1 MAALRGRSGPGAG
14 VLKREG
20 PMTVFWKRRESELQ
34 REMAHHLHH
43 LAAEYERQGYSRE
56 EALRLANREFG
67 GATQVEDRCRDE
79 RRWAWMTGLRQD
91 IVFGWRM
98 MRRNPVITAAAV
110 ISLALGIGANT
121 AIVSLMDRVLWRD
134 LPLPNPQQL
143 TLVHWMGHGFPFPE
157 LADSASGSMSRAGG
171 WDVADFFS
179 HPAFAQMRKSVSA
192 LASVVAF
199 TYPDQVSVSFAGRP
213 TVARERAVSGNFFAT
228 LQVRPQFGRL
238 LSDNDDTY
246 AAPAVVMVAHRFWVR
261 ALGSDPAVA
270 GRAITINN
278 ETYVIAG
285 VLEPAFYGL
294 APGDAAEI
302 YAPLHHASFLHARSG
317 ETQNTLENNRYW
329 GMQLL
334 ARRATGV
341 TETQLEPAM
350 DAAFRASWAK
360 APKNLAAAPRISLDA
375 GRRGLGILR
384 DDLREP
390 LLVLGGLVTLLLVIA
405 CVNLANLLLARANAR
420 QKELAMRISLGCGRA
435 RLMRQ
440 LFTESA
446 LLAILGGIAGVG
458 IAWLIATMLGRF
470 LTGHETI
477 AIGFTLDWRMLAM
490 VASVAAVALLA
501 FGLFPAWQAS
511 RRLDA
516 GSLKHGAGSIG
527 ALSRRGWNSGR
538 WFVTFQMALSVI
550 LVMTAVIFTRNLAG
564 IQSSDPGF
572 DRRNLI
578 LFGTRPG
585 TSGYDKP
592 RLAQYYF
599 QLDQR
604 LRATPGV
611 SGVGL
616 AAMRPMNIG
625 GWWEAIQIPGQA
637 KRYDVSVNAVTPTY
651 LPLYTSRMIAGR
663 NFNRADLTSPARVA
677 IISEDLARHL
687 GGNGVLGRRLAVAGG
702 PPGAKPP
709 EYDIVGIAPVM
720 AVTSIKERPSALW
733 LPFTGDAPEAT
744 VVLRTSQPP
753 QAVLP
758 AIRRAVSEVDRNLP
772 MVDTITMEEQISN
785 GLQRERM
792 FAALCS
798 GFGILAL
805 ALSVVGLYGVISY
818 STSRRRGE
826 IGVRLAL
833 GAQPRNV
840 VSLILREGLGMAV
853 LGILLGVPF
862 LWLGGK
868 YLQKELTNM
877 KPLDPLSL
885 ILALGILLLAALF
898 AAGLPAVRASTLDPA
913 ETLRPE

>member
-1 MAALRGRSGPGAG
+1 
-14 VLKREG
+14 
-20 PMTVFWKRRESELQ
+20 
-34 REMAHHLHH
+34 
-43 LAAEYERQGYSRE
+43 
-56 EALRLANREFG
+56 
-67 GATQVEDRCRDE
+67 
-79 RRWAWMTGLRQD
+79 
-91 IVFGWRM
+91 
-98 MRRNPVITAAAV
+98 
-110 ISLALGIGANT
+110 
-121 AIVSLMDRVLWRD
+121 
-134 LPLPNPQQL
+134 
-143 TLVHWMGHGFPFPE
+143 
-157 LADSASGSMSRAGG
+157 
-171 WDVADFFS
+171 
-179 HPAFAQMRKSVSA
+179 
-192 LASVVAF
+192 
-199 TYPDQVSVSFAGRP
+199 
-213 TVARERAVSGNFFAT
+213 
-228 LQVRPQFGRL
+228 
-238 LSDNDDTY
+238 
-246 AAPAVVMVAHRFWVR
+246 
-261 ALGSDPAVA
+261 
-270 GRAITINN
+270 
-278 ETYVIAG
+278 
-285 VLEPAFYGL
+285 
-294 APGDAAEI
+294 
-302 YAPLHHASFLHARSG
+302 
-317 ETQNTLENNRYW
+317 
-329 GMQLL
+329 
-334 ARRATGV
+334 
-341 TETQLEPAM
+341 M

-360 APKNLAAAPRISLDA
+360 MPKNLAAAPRISLDP

-384 DDLREP
+384 DDLGEP
-390 LLVLGGLVTLLLVIA
+390 LLVLGGLVALLLIIA
-405 CVNLANLLLARANAR
+405 CVNIANLLLARANAR

-446 LLAILGGIAGVG
+446 LLAILGGIAGIG
-458 IAWLIATMLGRF
+458 IAWMVATLLGQF
-470 LTGHETI
+470 LAGRETI

-490 VASVAAVALLA
+490 IGSVAAAALLG

-516 GSLKHGAGSIG
+516 GSLKHGLGSIG
-527 ALSRRGWNSGR
+527 ALSRRGWNTGR

-585 TSGYDKP
+585 TSGYDKS
-592 RLAQYYF
+592 RLAQFYF
-599 QLDQR
+599 HLDRR
-604 LRATPGV
+604 LQATPGV
-611 SGVGL
+611 SAVGL
-616 AAMRPMNIG
+616 ASMRPMDIG
-625 GWWEAIQIPGQA
+625 GWWLAVQISGQA
-637 KRYDVSVNAVTPTY
+637 KRYDVSVNAVTPAY

-663 NFNRADLTSPARVA
+663 NFNQADLTGPKVA
-677 IISEDLARHL
+677 IISEDLARRM
-687 GGNGVLGRRLAVAGG
+687 GGNRVLGQRLQIVDG
-702 PPGAKPP
+702 PPGAKPR
-709 EYDIVGIAPVM
+709 EYDIVGIAPVI

-744 VVLRTSQPP
+744 VLLRTSQPP

-758 AIRRAVSEVDRNLP
+758 AIRQAVSEVDRNLP

-792 FAALCS
+792 FATLCS

-862 LWLGGK
+862 LWLGAK

-885 ILALGILLLAALF
+885 ILALGMLLVAALF
-898 AAGLPAVRASTLDPA
+898 AAGLPALRASTMDPA
-913 ETLRPE
+913 ETLRQE